1 MKEKFTSNKFLF
13 LSGLVLLASATR
25 LIPHPPNF
33 APISAMALLG
43 GAYFT
48 NKKFA
53 FIVPFI
59 AMFLT
64 DLILGFH
71 NTMWAVYVSFTIT
84 VLIGMSL
91 KKKKV
96 LNIALASISS
106 SVLFFV
112 LTNFAFWAT
121 GLMYTTDL
129 KGFTQCYVAAIP
141 FFQNSLIGDLT
152 YTALMFG
159 CFELARIKLPKLV
172 QA

>member
-53 FIVPFI
+53 FIVPFV

-71 NTMWAVYVSFTIT
+71 NTMWAVYVSFAVT

-96 LNIALASISS
+96 LNITLASVSS

-112 LTNFAFWAT
+112 LTNFAFWTT
-121 GLMYTTDL
+121 GLMYSTDL
-129 KGFTQCYVAAIP
+129 KGLTQCYVAAIP

-159 CFELARIKLPKLV
+159 AFEAARIKLPKLV